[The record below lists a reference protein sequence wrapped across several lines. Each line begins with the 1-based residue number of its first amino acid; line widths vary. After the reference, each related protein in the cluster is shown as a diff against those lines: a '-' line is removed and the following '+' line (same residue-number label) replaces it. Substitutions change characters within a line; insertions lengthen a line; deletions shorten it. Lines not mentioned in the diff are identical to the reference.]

1 MSESPTNSDD
11 ATPKSD
17 GQWEDLRS
25 HIYAGLRRSGARRD
39 EAEDLTQETLARVV
53 AKPRTFP
60 LPQMLLAFAGKV
72 AKNLWVDRVRQKIRR
87 DRSERAAL
95 PTAEAVDQLL
105 ETADAREPSLIVA
118 GIEDARRL
126 HEALL
131 ELLPLHRDV
140 LDLVV
145 FRGLDYEAVARELGI
160 PRGTVKSRVHYA
172 IQYLKHRVAGRSPGD
187 AHRGG
192 ESS

>member
-1 MSESPTNSDD
+1 MSESPAEKDD

-25 HIYAGLRRSGARRD
+25 HIYAGLRRKGARRD

-53 AKPRTFP
+53 SKERVFP

-72 AKNLWVDRVRQKIRR
+72 AKNLWVDRVRKKIRR
-87 DRSERAAL
+87 DRRERDVQ
-95 PTAEAVDQLL
+95 PSAEAVEQML
-105 ETADAREPSLIVA
+105 EMADAREPSLIVS

-145 FRGLDYEAVARELGI
+145 FRGMDYEAVAQELGI

-172 IQYLKHRVAGRSPGD
+172 IQYLKHRVAGRSVGD